1 MSLNSDFLP
10 SANRPG
16 EYPFGQLFGRS
27 DLNIAA
33 STSVIEG
40 LPDEQRTSPVRRTF
54 LLLMLF
60 DLLLCFILWII
71 YVQQSLSDGDII
83 KALRQ
88 EVVGYTIKTSLFD
101 TVMLAAG
108 RFLVIEIIYGAF
120 LVLTPWWSAGVT
132 GVTSTIFVAKCFVFD
147 FQQPKKDSIGL
158 AYVLII
164 AALILT
170 WIETSF
176 LIYRVIPQ
184 EKAAAHVA
192 SCLALEEPDERQ
204 SLLSGFRGS
213 RRVFSTYSTSVAGYY
228 TPVGPLFSP
237 IAGRMAPKTVVDRE
251 AAVDIA
257 AMLSRAGLL
266 HSEVWYLHGLE
277 AWGPD
282 PVTPDEVS
290 VRSANLPGYRTKV
303 FRMEAMLDASPRVVH
318 SELVYNLQGT
328 SSWNPAVDYIECLQ
342 SFPSENIDIVHNV
355 LHSVYGGTISPRDFV
370 LLRHWGEHDECYY
383 LGIASVEHPK
393 CPPMKNCVRAIQ
405 PISAL
410 ILENIP
416 QEPNRCKLVW
426 IISFDLKLLLP
437 QVVVDKV
444 MNAELRNL
452 ICSVQQHAKSL
463 HGRDPTAHPLDT
475 LPVPSIVKP
484 RRKRR
489 RPKRT
494 ATAHLTITREET
506 SPDLSTNDEFSSQND
521 RSRLL
526 SQD

>member
-71 YVQQSLSDGDII
+71 YIQQSLSDGDII

-88 EVVGYTIKTSLFD
+88 EVIGYTIKTSLFD
-101 TVMLAAG
+101 TVMLAVG

-132 GVTSTIFVAKCFVFD
+132 GVNSAVFVAKCFVFD
-147 FQQPKKDSIGL
+147 FQQPKKNSIGL

-184 EKAAAHVA
+184 EKAAAH
-192 SCLALEEPDERQ
+192 
-204 SLLSGFRGS
+204 
-213 RRVFSTYSTSVAGYY
+213 
-228 TPVGPLFSP
+228 GPLFSP
-237 IAGRMAPKTVVDRE
+237 IAGRMAPKVVVDRE

-282 PVTPDEVS
+282 LVTPDGVS

-303 FRMEAMLDASPRVVH
+303 FRMEATLDASPRVVH
-318 SELVYNLQGT
+318 NELVYNIQGT
-328 SSWNPAVDYIECLQ
+328 SSWNPTVDYIECLQ

-393 CPPMKNCVRAIQ
+393 CPPMKNCVR
-405 PISAL
+405 
-410 ILENIP
+410 
-416 QEPNRCKLVW
+416 
-426 IISFDLKLLLP
+426 
-437 QVVVDKV
+437 
-444 MNAELRNL
+444 
-452 ICSVQQHAKSL
+452 
-463 HGRDPTAHPLDT
+463 
-475 LPVPSIVKP
+475 
-484 RRKRR
+484 
-489 RPKRT
+489 
-494 ATAHLTITREET
+494 
-506 SPDLSTNDEFSSQND
+506 
-521 RSRLL
+521 
-526 SQD
+526 